1 MVNMFH
7 VIVSTNSIVQLA
19 IQIKNGIMI
28 NSSASI
34 KSIVRAKK
42 IIVRFLAHVYVRK
55 ANI

>member
-28 NSSASI
+28 NFSASI

>member
-7 VIVSTNSIVQLA
+7 VIVSTNSIVQLV

>member
-1 MVNMFH
+1 MFH
-7 VIVSTNSIVQLA
+7 VIVSTKSIVQLA

-28 NSSASI
+28 NASASI

-55 ANI
+55 ASI

>member
-7 VIVSTNSIVQLA
+7 EIVSTNSIVQLA

>member
-28 NSSASI
+28 SSGASI